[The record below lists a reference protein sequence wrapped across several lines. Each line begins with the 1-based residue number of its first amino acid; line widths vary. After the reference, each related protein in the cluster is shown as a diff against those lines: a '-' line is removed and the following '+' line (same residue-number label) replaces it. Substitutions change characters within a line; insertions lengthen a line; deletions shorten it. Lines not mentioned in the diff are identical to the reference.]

1 MNITGREDTPAEIL
15 KHPANDST
23 AKYHWSF
30 SKSKRFSENKGYT
43 NTISYNLPSSIS
55 KRKAGFGYGS
65 RSKFFDG
72 HNTTN
77 PSPGKY
83 ELKS

>member
-1 MNITGREDTPAEIL
+1 MNITGREETPVEIF

-23 AKYHWSF
+23 AKFLWSF
-30 SKSKRFSENKGYT
+30 SKSKRFTDRQGYT

-55 KRKAGFGYGS
+55 KRKAGFGYGG
-65 RSKFFDG
+65 RSKLFDG
-72 HNTTN
+72 HNVTN

-83 ELKS
+83 